1 MNRVTA
7 FSERRAEPVIIGG
20 ITLYCEDFRITAA
33 RVMNEE
39 SAVDG
44 STAVTNSAYRSSRI
58 TFRGRVCTQ
67 GAPEDFILSLNGL
80 VHSAAAFTI
89 EYTGLVF
96 SGCRMLA
103 YTIEDKGG
111 EWADISVTVVT
122 AETITRGN
130 VS

>member
-1 MNRVTA
+1 MSSTAA
-7 FSERRAEPVIIGG
+7 FSERRAEPVAIGG
-20 ITLYCEDFRITAA
+20 ITLYCESFRISAA

-39 SAVDG
+39 SAADG
-44 STAVTNSAYRSSRI
+44 STAVTNSAYRSSRL

-67 GAPEDFILSLNGL
+67 GAPGDFILGLNGL

-103 YTIEDKGG
+103 YTLEDKGG
-111 EWADISVTVVT
+111 EWADISVTVAT